1 MSTPNAPAA
10 APAPSAPTSAPASA
24 PTPSAPAADTR
35 GAPPKGHKWAPA
47 PPIAQ
52 KPAAAARPG
61 APAPAAK
68 SAQEVAT
75 GTAQPREAKPQ
86 QPGTQREPR
95 LVKHRLADGTEAD
108 IDISEHLERELAAYK
123 RKVKV
128 NGEERE
134 FSLAEAYERLPLAE
148 GAHQRFREASEA
160 KKQAADT
167 IERLKAELAPLR
179 DPEKAFDLVARILG
193 EDVAYGQMERRVAER
208 LKREMMPAQERAQL
222 EQRERA
228 DRDFAER
235 EAKLQR
241 ERAAF
246 EAEQKKAAE
255 ARQAQQRA
263 QALDQLK
270 KTVPVVLEQVELPVT
285 PETIGRYTAIK
296 AEALRHGIPYTDA
309 QVAERVRAEF
319 SEAIS
324 AMAKSLPPEKLRE
337 LLGDNAAKLQQA
349 EVKRV
354 MSQPGRG
361 QQTRVAKPGKI
372 PEAIR
377 TPDQLRKF
385 LREQDMAAERAARG
399 GR

>member
-1 MSTPNAPAA
+1 MTTPNAPAA

-24 PTPSAPAADTR
+24 PTPSAPAAADQR

-52 KPAAAARPG
+52 KPAAARPG

-134 FSLAEAYERLPLAE
+134 VTIAEALERYPLAE
-148 GAHQRFREASEA
+148 GAHQRFREASE
-160 KKQAADT
+160 KEKQAAAT
-167 IERLKAELAPLR
+167 IERLKSELAPLK
-179 DPEKAFDLVARILG
+179 DPTKALGLLERILG
-193 EDVAYGQMERRVAER
+193 GDVLYGEMERRVAER
-208 LKREMMPAQERAQL
+208 LKREMMPPEERQRVEERERLERDFETREQKLKREREEFEAQRQQAAKERAEAARAQHL
-222 EQRERA
+222 EQ
-228 DRDFAER
+228 
-235 EAKLQR
+235 
-241 ERAAF
+241 
-246 EAEQKKAAE
+246 
-255 ARQAQQRA
+255 
-263 QALDQLK
+263 LK
-270 KTVPVVLEQVELPVT
+270 RTVPVVLEQVGLPVT
-285 PETIGRYTAIK
+285 PETIGRYAAIK

-361 QQTRVAKPGKI
+361 QQTRATKPGKI